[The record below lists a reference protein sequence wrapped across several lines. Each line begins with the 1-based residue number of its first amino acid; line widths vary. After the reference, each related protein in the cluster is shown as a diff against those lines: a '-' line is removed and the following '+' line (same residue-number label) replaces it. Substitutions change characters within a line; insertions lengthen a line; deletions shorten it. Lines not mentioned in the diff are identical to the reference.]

1 MNITKIELL
10 NFRNYNKKIFRNL
23 KKINMIIGTNGS
35 GKTSIL
41 ESIYI
46 CSIGKSFRTN
56 IDSSIVNEKSSN
68 YKIKISTKENKIT
81 TKLELLYNRKGK
93 KTKINNN
100 QTRKLSEFIGKYKTV
115 LFSPDEV
122 KLIKDS
128 PSCRRSYLNIQLSQ
142 LEKKYLKYLNDYNLL
157 IKNKNDYL
165 KKLCLNGNLD
175 QKYLDVIDDKIVEL
189 GIKIFNYRKKYIEE
203 INESLKQISKK
214 NKIELE
220 YYSDFDKT
228 EKEIKKKI
236 KSVRNKDIMLGMTI
250 FGIHRDDITFLFN
263 NNNSK
268 EYSSQGQQKMII
280 LFLKLAEVD
289 IFMNKYNY
297 KPILLLDDLFSE
309 LDKENQNLIIN
320 KLSKKTQI
328 FITATDV
335 KNIDHIKKINI
346 INLNGMEAK
355 NERK

>member
-81 TKLELLYNRKGK
+81 TKLELLYNGKGK